1 MNRSIKLLNYLYGF
15 ARHYWFLIIVAIIS
29 IFLYSAISSGRA
41 LLLKPFSDALGI
53 TFSDKGIGASS
64 ANQPSQI
71 TVPFE
76 SLIKGDTSEQTL
88 LRIAVIFF
96 AMTLLVVILGYIKE
110 FLQEYITA
118 KIVIDIRNKVCSHL
132 MNLSIRFFQ
141 DKKSGDLLSRLTND
155 ISITQGAIQFLFG
168 DMIQQP
174 LMILMAFGYM
184 LMIDWKITLLIIVIT
199 PLLAMPMI
207 IFGKKIKK
215 YRHKSLVKLG
225 DVTES
230 MHQIFTGIKVV
241 KTFQMEDKEKE
252 DLDKEHRA
260 FFRKFLGVVRA
271 IALIVSTIELVGGI
285 LVLVFAVGAVYLIK
299 NGRIDMPT
307 AVTLMG
313 FLFVVSKPLRIIGK
327 TYGSLQAS
335 LSGADRVFELLE
347 LKPEL
352 VDAPD
357 AGEMPAGYS
366 SAVSELQPTIAGSN
380 SPAQTAGY
388 KEIMFDKV
396 WFAYDREPVLK
407 NINLSVKRGE
417 IIAVVGPT
425 GSGKSTLLDLIARF
439 YDPTQG
445 AIRIDGIDIRKI
457 RLASLLNHIAIV
469 GQEPFLFNA
478 SIRENIGYGR
488 RDATDE
494 EIRAAAKTAYIA
506 DFIESLPEKYQTV
519 IGERG
524 VKLSGGERQR
534 IAIARAILKNPS
546 ILLLDEAT
554 SALDT
559 ESEKIVQSALNELMI
574 GGSLKNELLSPIVG
588 CNFTGSRTKSR
599 TTFVIAHRLSTIQH
613 ADRIIVL
620 DKGEIVE
627 EGNHQALVQNSGLY
641 ARLHHPDSTS

>member
-15 ARHYWFLIIVAIIS
+15 ARHYWLLIIVAIIS
-29 IFLYSAISSGRA
+29 IFLYSAISPGRA
-41 LLLKPFSDALGI
+41 LLIKPFFDAVGI
-53 TFSDKGIGASS
+53 TFSNKGIGASS
-64 ANQPSQI
+64 ANQPSQAI
-71 TVPFE
+71 VPFE
-76 SLIKGDTSEQTL
+76 HLIKGESPEQTL
-88 LRIAVIFF
+88 IYIVVVIFI
-96 AMTLLVVILGYIKE
+96 MTLLVAIFGYLKE

-118 KIVIDIRNKVCSHL
+118 KIVIDIRNKICAHL
-132 MNLSIRFFQ
+132 MNLPIRFFQ
-141 DKKSGDLLSRLTND
+141 DNKSGDLLSRLTND

-271 IALIVSTIELVGGI
+271 IALIVSTIELLGGI
-285 LVLVFAVGAVYLIK
+285 LVLVIGAGLVYLAK
-299 NGRIDMPT
+299 TGRLDI
-307 AVTLMG
+307 AVAATFVG
-313 FLFVVSKPLRIIGK
+313 FLIVVSKPLRIIGK

-352 VDAPD
+352 IDAPD
-357 AGEMPAGYS
+357 AVEMPAGY
-366 SAVSELQPTIAGSN
+366 
-380 SPAQTAGY
+380 
-388 KEIMFDKV
+388 KEIVFDKT

-407 NINLSVKRGE
+407 NINLAVKRGE

-445 AIRIDGIDIRKI
+445 AIRIVGGDPATYSGDGIDIRKI
-457 RLASLLNHIAIV
+457 RLASLLSHIAIV

-494 EIRAAAKTAYIA
+494 EVRAAAKTAYIA

-559 ESEKIVQSALNELMI
+559 ESEKIVQSALNELM
-574 GGSLKNELLSPIVG
+574 
-588 CNFTGSRTKSR
+588 KSR

-641 ARLHHPDSTS
+641 ARLHHPNSTL